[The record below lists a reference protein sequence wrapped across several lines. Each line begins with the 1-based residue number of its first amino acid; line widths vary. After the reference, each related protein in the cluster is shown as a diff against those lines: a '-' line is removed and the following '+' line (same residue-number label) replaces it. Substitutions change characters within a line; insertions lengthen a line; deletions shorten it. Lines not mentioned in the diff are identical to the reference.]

1 MASEARLAQ
10 LVIGANDLAQSRRFY
25 QEVMGLQHLYDGP
38 QVSAFAIGG
47 VRLLLTTRP
56 GFRAPEQQGVKRSP
70 AACSASLRTKS
81 RCSGVPSST
90 FSRQPPQMPCS
101 QDSATGSPAAISAAA
116 AEPPAATGTH
126 WPVGAQISS

>member
-56 GFRAPEQQGVKRSP
+56 GFRAPEQQGVIPYLACIGIDKRHAEML
-70 AACSASLRTKS
+70 AAGATDGGKPHRIAELRDIEVWIAFVKDP
-81 RCSGVPSST
+81 SGNAVGLIEERR
-90 FSRQPPQMPCS
+90 RQR
-101 QDSATGSPAAISAAA
+101 
-116 AEPPAATGTH
+116 
-126 WPVGAQISS
+126 PVR